1 MWGLMIRD
9 LSEMPALVH
18 FLLGDVET
26 EVVEYKEA
34 KRNFDF
40 EKLGK
45 YFSALSNE
53 ANLRGAECGWLLF
66 GVTDKRE
73 IRGTAYRQEQ

>member
-1 MWGLMIRD
+1 MQPYSCDRLICKKLVYILVYVGGLMIRD

-34 KRNFDF
+34 K
-40 EKLGK
+40 
-45 YFSALSNE
+45 
-53 ANLRGAECGWLLF
+53 
-66 GVTDKRE
+66 
-73 IRGTAYRQEQ
+73 